1 MWSEVDGRPAPVSG
15 LRAGGRALALPAL
28 AIASLVWL
36 MMIFAAPAAARR
48 AAAGSPLAFAGSTIY
63 LAGSI
68 ICHQQARRSFHL
80 DGIQLPVCAR
90 CTGIYAA
97 APFGLLCAWLFRRR
111 AGSRRDAAH
120 DPARWRTWLIAAAL
134 PTAITVL
141 FEWVS
146 GTMVPGPVRAAAGVP
161 IGFAVTWYL
170 GECLSSGV
178 RGPTSEVR
186 RVGLR

>member
-1 MWSEVDGRPAPVSG
+1 MWSEADGLPAPVSG
-15 LRAGGRALALPAL
+15 LRDGGRSLAAPVL

-36 MMIFAAPAAARR
+36 MAVFAAPLAARR
-48 AAAGSPLAFAGSTIY
+48 AAAGSPLAIAAGTVY

-68 ICHQQARRSFHL
+68 ICHQQARRSFHFE
-80 DGIQLPVCAR
+80 GIQLPVCAR

-111 AGSRRDAAH
+111 TSARRNAAR
-120 DPARWRTWLIAAAL
+120 DPARWRNWLIAAAL

-141 FEWVS
+141 VEWVS

-161 IGFAVTWYL
+161 IGFVVTWYL
-170 GECLSSGV
+170 GECLSS
-178 RGPTSEVR
+178 EVR
-186 RVGLR
+186 RPASGVR